1 MQEYL
6 RQRRQR
12 ERNAILTGV
21 LLTLALHGGAL
32 VLVSFT
38 GLKYLYPPPAETTM
52 LIDFEQE
59 HVELRQ
65 QVATQVRGEDVD
77 REAPVNLVQRSE
89 SPYTVTE
96 QNLTPATRPDDFG
109 DVDVPTPPE
118 PEQPALDPRASFP
131 GMARRD
137 TSITAPHSASES
149 SDTYKAGQSKG
160 NTTSGNPEGKP
171 NAHLKGRTVNGNLPV
186 PNYTIQESGI
196 VVVTIWVDQY
206 GTVQKAVPGADGTT
220 VTNSTLWNAPRKAA
234 METKFNMSA
243 DAPALQEGTITYIF
257 NLK

>member
-6 RQRRQR
+6 RQRKQR
-12 ERNAILTGV
+12 ERNAAVTGV
-21 LLTLALHGGAL
+21 LLTLVLHAGAL

-38 GLKYLYPPPAETTM
+38 GLKYIYPPPAETAM

-59 HVELRQ
+59 PVEMQ
-65 QVATQVRGEDVD
+65 QPIATQVRGEDVD
-77 REAPVNLVQRSE
+77 RTEPVNLVQRSE

-96 QNLTPATRPDDFG
+96 QNLTPATQPDDFG

-137 TSITAPHSASES
+137 TNITTPHSASES
-149 SDTYKAGQSKG
+149 SDTYKAGQSRG
-160 NTTSGNPEGKP
+160 NTTSGNTEGKP

-186 PNYTIQESGI
+186 PAYTIQESGI

-206 GTVQKAVPGADGTT
+206 GTVQKAIPGADGTT
-220 VTNSTLWNAPRKAA
+220 VTNSTLWAEARNAALKAH
-234 METKFNMSA
+234 FNM
-243 DAPALQEGTITYIF
+243 DPNAPALQEGTITYIF